1 MPRVLFIEKED
12 RTRALLQCRL
22 TADVKIKCAP
32 SMDAAWEKIAS
43 HKFDLIL
50 WNAACDPAGQINLGE
65 TLKLL
70 STKGAG
76 TRIVVLSDSVE
87 LEASRVRADNIH
99 IADLPANEEE
109 LLSLVEQHLPLKL
122 PSEQQSNA
130 DEIPVPIDFEGIIAV
145 SLPMRAVI
153 RRIMDAAAVDIPVL
167 ITGETGT
174 GKDLVAAAIHRR
186 SSRKNK
192 PYIAVNMGAM
202 PRELIASEIFG
213 HERGAYT
220 GAQDARPGIFEQ
232 GDGGSVFLDEIAT
245 MDEKTQVSLLRVLE
259 EKTLRRVG
267 GSRNIGV
274 DVRIIAA
281 TNEELEKIVA
291 EKRFREDLF
300 YRLNVFPIRVPPL
313 RERISAITALANHFL
328 SRFGAVY
335 GKEVERVSP
344 ETYRMLRRYPWPGNV
359 RELKNVIQT
368 AVLMVEG
375 KELVPEFIPQRIR
388 EAVGGSEIRREPTR
402 SFQVGATLDSLE
414 NELIRMTL
422 AHVRGNKK
430 LAASILGISRRA
442 LYNKIK
448 KHQMA

>member
-1 MPRVLFIEKED
+1 MPRLLFIAKED

-22 TADVKIKCAP
+22 TPGVKVKCAP
-32 SMDAAWEKIAS
+32 CIDQAWDKLS
-43 HKFDLIL
+43 NRKFDLIL
-50 WNAACDPAGQINLGE
+50 WNTACDPAAQINLDE

-70 STKGAG
+70 SAKSLGS
-76 TRIVVLSDSVE
+76 RIVVLGNSLA
-87 LEASRVRADNIH
+87 LESSRPCGDNVH
-99 IADLPANEEE
+99 GANLPMNEEE
-109 LLSLVEQHLPLKL
+109 LFSLIENNLSLILR
-122 PSEQQSNA
+122 SEHPHHA
-130 DEIPVPIDFEGIIAV
+130 DEIDVPIDFEGIIAV
-145 SLPMRAVI
+145 SLPMRAVV

-174 GKDLVAAAIHRR
+174 GKELVAAAIHRR
-186 SSRKNK
+186 SSRKNR
-192 PYIAVNMGAM
+192 PYVAVNMGAM
-202 PRELIASEIFG
+202 ARELIASEIFG

-220 GAQDARPGIFEQ
+220 GALDARPGIFEQ
-232 GDGGSVFLDEIAT
+232 ADSGTVFLDEIAT

-281 TNEELEKIVA
+281 TNEDLEKSVA

-313 RERISAITALANHFL
+313 RERISAITVLTNHYL
-328 SRFGAVY
+328 SKFGAVY
-335 GKEVERVSP
+335 GKEA
-344 ETYRMLRRYPWPGNV
+344 ETYRLLRHYPWPGNV

-368 AVLMVEG
+368 AVLMVNG
-375 KELVPEFIPQRIR
+375 KELLPEFLPQRIR
-388 EAVGGSEIRREPTR
+388 EVADGSESRRESMC
-402 SFQVGATLDSLE
+402 SFQVGATLDVVE
-414 NELIRMTL
+414 NQLIRMTL

-442 LYNKIK
+442 LYNKINR
-448 KHQMA
+448 HRLR